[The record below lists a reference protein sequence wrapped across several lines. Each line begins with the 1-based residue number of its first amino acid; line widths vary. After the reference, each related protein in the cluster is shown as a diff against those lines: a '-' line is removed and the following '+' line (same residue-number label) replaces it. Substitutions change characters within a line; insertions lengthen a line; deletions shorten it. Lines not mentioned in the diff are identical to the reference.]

1 MVALNL
7 GYHLVVALEGQVGSG
22 SHDRSDGGP
31 STHVGVTGL
40 GRRAGVT
47 LGDSLVRR
55 IAGVVEKERGVF
67 IGLPLHQI
75 GGAEGADLVGRPV
88 RQLLPES
95 ADRTVP
101 GVTGHLDGA
110 LQVFIALGTS

>member
-1 MVALNL
+1 MTRNTVKIIGRGNVLIAPNP
-7 GYHLVVALEGQVGSG
+7 GHHLVVALEGQVGSG

-31 STHVGVTGL
+31 SAHVSVTGF

-47 LGDSLVRR
+47 LGDSLVRL

-75 GGAEGADLVGRPV
+75 GGAEGADLVGCSV
-88 RQLLPES
+88 R
-95 ADRTVP
+95 
-101 GVTGHLDGA
+101 
-110 LQVFIALGTS
+110 